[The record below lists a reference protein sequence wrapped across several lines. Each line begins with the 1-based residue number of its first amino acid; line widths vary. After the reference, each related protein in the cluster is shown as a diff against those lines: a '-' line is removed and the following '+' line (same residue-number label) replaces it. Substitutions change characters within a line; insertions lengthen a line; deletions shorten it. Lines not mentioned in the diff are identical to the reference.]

1 MHASLSTHAYT
12 CMDKQPLNS
21 PNPLAEAAMA
31 RHLEAIRRVRVDHNY
46 AYDSNALLTDK
57 LGFMAANCAMVLDV
71 GQSTRDKFS
80 LFERRHIE
88 TMNINR
94 YQPPAD
100 IIDDICAPGRL
111 QYERYDGI
119 VCLSVLEHVY
129 DPFAATREIY
139 QLLQP
144 GGYLLLHLPF
154 LFRYHAPADLGF
166 TDCYRFS
173 RDGMAWL
180 LKDFSEVTLYSIR
193 GPYSAIFNLHRCWKK
208 SIEKRFGMAP
218 GRWLDRIGKRF
229 FKRPTSELQVSGYYA
244 WARKK
249 SSAKVQIAR

>member
-1 MHASLSTHAYT
+1 
-12 CMDKQPLNS
+12 MDNHPLNS
-21 PNPLAEAAMA
+21 SNPLAEAAVA
-31 RHLEAIRRVRVDHNY
+31 NHLEAIRRVRVDHNY
-46 AYDSNALLTDK
+46 AYDSDTLLSDK

-71 GQSTRDKFS
+71 GQSTRDKFR
-80 LFERRHIE
+80 LFERPRIE
-88 TMNINR
+88 TMNIKA
-94 YQPPAD
+94 YAPPAD

-154 LFRYHAPADLGF
+154 LFRYHAPSDLGF

-180 LKDFSEVTLYSIR
+180 LRDFSDVTLYSIR
-193 GPYSAIFNLHRCWKK
+193 GPCSTIFNRHRCWEKNTG
-208 SIEKRFGMAP
+208 KRFGMAP
-218 GRWLDRIGKRF
+218 ARWLERIGMRF
-229 FKRPTSELQVSGYYA
+229 FNHQTSELQVSGYYA
-244 WARKK
+244 WARKE
-249 SSAKVQIAR
+249 SSEEMKMACKNRISIVLILP